1 MSNLKTR
8 KQKQQSEQR
17 RRKSQIKELQDLR
30 EKAIQLEKQIAE
42 QKAENFKQLNIRNL
56 KIFGNTCNFVAPF
69 VITAGLTVGGF
80 KMIGGGLPFHTDE
93 ITKYKLYNLDYQ
105 TNGYVTMEESYNKK
119 HLLTNDLQS
128 NELTIYTPWKYENNQ
143 YTRYK
148 REYDIGKLDSL
159 ELFNAVLEE
168 NYSYIE
174 ENLKDYKEEIQTT
187 NRIAIKEALDTN
199 GPVLIEVMIGK
210 DDKVFPMVAPG
221 GAISKAF
228 DETDLKNIIV
238 TIIEL
243 ILELGISGT
252 IAHYRKYNYL
262 WKLERTNQDYNY
274 RIKAIKPMQEELA
287 LTNEKILSLSRIK
300 EGKISDK

>member
-1 MSNLKTR
+1 MSNRKTR

-17 RRKSQIKELQDLR
+17 RRKSQIKELQELR

-69 VITAGLTVGGF
+69 VITAGLTVGVF
-80 KMIGGGLPFHTDE
+80 KMFGGGLPFHTDE

-105 TNGYVTMEESYNKK
+105 TNGYVTMEESYRTNG
-119 HLLTNDLQS
+119 LLDDDLPS
-128 NELTIYTPWKYENNQ
+128 NELTIYTPWKYENSQ

-148 REYDIGKLDSL
+148 REYDIDKLNSL

-187 NRIAIKEALDTN
+187 NRIDETEKMDYFFEASLH
-199 GPVLIEVMIGK
+199 MIDK
-210 DDKVFPMVAPG
+210 DDTLKYN
-221 GAISKAF
+221 
-228 DETDLKNIIV
+228 ETDLKNIIV

-274 RIKAIKPMQEELA
+274 RIKAIKPMQEELT
-287 LTNEKILSLSRIK
+287 LTNEKILSLSKIK
-300 EGKISDK
+300 KGKINDK

>member
-1 MSNLKTR
+1 MSNRKTR

-42 QKAENFKQLNIRNL
+42 QKAENFKQLNISNL

-69 VITAGLTVGGF
+69 VITAGLTVGVF
-80 KMIGGGLPFHTDE
+80 KMFGGGLPFHTDE

-105 TNGYVTMEESYNKK
+105 TNGYVTMEESYRTNG
-119 HLLTNDLQS
+119 LLDDDLPS
-128 NELTIYTPWKYENNQ
+128 NELTIYTPWKYENSQ

-148 REYDIGKLDSL
+148 REYDIDKLNSL

-168 NYSYIE
+168 DYSYIE
-174 ENLKDYKEEIQTT
+174 ENLKDYKEEKQTVNSIDET
-187 NRIAIKEALDTN
+187 EKMDYFFEASLH
-199 GPVLIEVMIGK
+199 MIDK
-210 DDKVFPMVAPG
+210 DDTLKYN
-221 GAISKAF
+221 
-228 DETDLKNIIV
+228 ETDLKNIIV

-274 RIKAIKPMQEELA
+274 RIKAIKPMQEELT
-287 LTNEKILSLSRIK
+287 LTNEKILSLSKIK
-300 EGKISDK
+300 KGKINDK

>member
-1 MSNLKTR
+1 MSNRKTR
-8 KQKQQSEQR
+8 KQKQQLEQR
-17 RRKSQIKELQDLR
+17 KSRIKELQDLK
-30 EKAIQLEKQIAE
+30 EKKLQLEKQISE

-69 VITAGLTVGGF
+69 VITAGLTVGVF
-80 KMIGGGLPFHTDE
+80 KMFGGGLPFHTDE

-105 TNGYVTMEESYNKK
+105 TNGYVTMEESYRTNG
-119 HLLTNDLQS
+119 LLDDDLPS
-128 NELTIYTPWKYENNQ
+128 NELTIYTPWKYENSQ

-148 REYDIGKLDSL
+148 REYDIDKLNSL

-168 NYSYIE
+168 DYSYIE
-174 ENLKDYKEEIQTT
+174 ENLKDYKEEKQTVNSIDET
-187 NRIAIKEALDTN
+187 EKMDYFF
-199 GPVLIEVMIGK
+199 EVSLHMIDK
-210 DDKVFPMVAPG
+210 DDTLKYN
-221 GAISKAF
+221 
-228 DETDLKNIIV
+228 ETDLKNIIV

-274 RIKAIKPMQEELA
+274 RIKAIKPMQEELT
-287 LTNEKILSLSRIK
+287 LTNEKILSLSKIK
-300 EGKISDK
+300 KGKINDK

>member
-1 MSNLKTR
+1 MSNRKTR

-69 VITAGLTVGGF
+69 VITAGLTVGVF
-80 KMIGGGLPFHTDE
+80 KMFGGGLPFHTDE

-105 TNGYVTMEESYNKK
+105 TNGYVTMEESYRTNG
-119 HLLTNDLQS
+119 LLDDDLPS
-128 NELTIYTPWKYENNQ
+128 NELTIYTPWKYENSQ

-148 REYDIGKLDSL
+148 REYDIDKLNSL

-168 NYSYIE
+168 DYSYIE
-174 ENLKDYKEEIQTT
+174 ENLKDYKEEKQTVNSIDET
-187 NRIAIKEALDTN
+187 EKMDYFFEASLH
-199 GPVLIEVMIGK
+199 MIDK
-210 DDKVFPMVAPG
+210 DDTLKYN
-221 GAISKAF
+221 
-228 DETDLKNIIV
+228 ETDLKNIIV

-274 RIKAIKPMQEELA
+274 RIKAIKPMQEELT
-287 LTNEKILSLSRIK
+287 LTNEKILSLSKIK
-300 EGKISDK
+300 KGKINDK

>member
-1 MSNLKTR
+1 MSNRKTR

-69 VITAGLTVGGF
+69 VITAGLTVGVF
-80 KMIGGGLPFHTDE
+80 KMFGGGLPFHTDE

-105 TNGYVTMEESYNKK
+105 TNGYVTMEESYRTNG
-119 HLLTNDLQS
+119 LLDDDLPS
-128 NELTIYTPWKYENNQ
+128 NELTIYTPWKYENSQ

-148 REYDIGKLDSL
+148 REYDIDKLNSL

-168 NYSYIE
+168 DYSYIE
-174 ENLKDYKEEIQTT
+174 ENLKDYKEEKQTVNSIDET
-187 NRIAIKEALDTN
+187 EKMDYFFEASLH
-199 GPVLIEVMIGK
+199 MIDK
-210 DDKVFPMVAPG
+210 DDTLKYN
-221 GAISKAF
+221 
-228 DETDLKNIIV
+228 ETDLKNIIV

-274 RIKAIKPMQEELA
+274 RIKAIKPMQEELT
-287 LTNEKILSLSRIK
+287 LTNEKILSLSKIK
-300 EGKISDK
+300 EGKINDK

>member
-1 MSNLKTR
+1 MSNRKTR

-69 VITAGLTVGGF
+69 VITAGLTVGVF
-80 KMIGGGLPFHTDE
+80 KMFGGGLPFHTDE

-105 TNGYVTMEESYNKK
+105 TNGYVTMEESYRTNG
-119 HLLTNDLQS
+119 LLDDDLPS
-128 NELTIYTPWKYENNQ
+128 NELTIYTPWKYENSQ

-148 REYDIGKLDSL
+148 REYDIDKLNSL

-187 NRIAIKEALDTN
+187 NRIDETEKMDYFFEASLH
-199 GPVLIEVMIGK
+199 MIDK
-210 DDKVFPMVAPG
+210 DDTLKYN
-221 GAISKAF
+221 
-228 DETDLKNIIV
+228 ETDLKNIIV

-274 RIKAIKPMQEELA
+274 RIKAIKPMQEELT
-287 LTNEKILSLSRIK
+287 LTNEKILSLSKIK
-300 EGKISDK
+300 KGKINDK

>member
-1 MSNLKTR
+1 MSNRKTR

-69 VITAGLTVGGF
+69 VITAGLTVGVF

-128 NELTIYTPWKYENNQ
+128 NELTVYTPWKYENNQ

-187 NRIAIKEALDTN
+187 NRIDETEKMDYFFEASLH
-199 GPVLIEVMIGK
+199 MIDK
-210 DDKVFPMVAPG
+210 DDTLKYN
-221 GAISKAF
+221 
-228 DETDLKNIIV
+228 ETDLKNIIV

-274 RIKAIKPMQEELA
+274 RIKAIKPMQEELT
-287 LTNEKILSLSRIK
+287 LTNEKILSLSKIK
-300 EGKISDK
+300 EGKINDK

>member
-1 MSNLKTR
+1 MSNRKTR

-69 VITAGLTVGGF
+69 VITAGLTVGVF
-80 KMIGGGLPFHTDE
+80 KMFGGGLPFHTDE

-105 TNGYVTMEESYNKK
+105 TNGYVTMEESYRTNG
-119 HLLTNDLQS
+119 LLDDDLPS
-128 NELTIYTPWKYENNQ
+128 NELTIYTPWKYENSQ

-148 REYDIGKLDSL
+148 REYDIDKLNSL

-168 NYSYIE
+168 DYSYIE
-174 ENLKDYKEEIQTT
+174 ENLKDYKEEKQTV
-187 NRIAIKEALDTN
+187 NSIDEKEKMDYFFEASLH
-199 GPVLIEVMIGK
+199 MIDK
-210 DDKVFPMVAPG
+210 DDTLKYN
-221 GAISKAF
+221 
-228 DETDLKNIIV
+228 ETDLKNIIV

-274 RIKAIKPMQEELA
+274 RIKAIKPMQEELT
-287 LTNEKILSLSRIK
+287 LTNEKILSLSKIK
-300 EGKISDK
+300 EGKINDK

>member
-1 MSNLKTR
+1 MSNRKTR
-8 KQKQQSEQR
+8 KQKQQLEQR
-17 RRKSQIKELQDLR
+17 KSRIKELQDLK
-30 EKAIQLEKQIAE
+30 EKKLQLEKQISE

-69 VITAGLTVGGF
+69 VITAGLTVGVF
-80 KMIGGGLPFHTDE
+80 KMFGGGLPFHTDE

-105 TNGYVTMEESYNKK
+105 TNGYVTMEESYRTNG
-119 HLLTNDLQS
+119 LLDDDLPS
-128 NELTIYTPWKYENNQ
+128 NELTIYTPWKYENSQ

-148 REYDIGKLDSL
+148 REYDIDKLNSL

-168 NYSYIE
+168 DYSYIE
-174 ENLKDYKEEIQTT
+174 ENLKDYKEEKQTVNSIDET
-187 NRIAIKEALDTN
+187 EKMDYFFEASLH
-199 GPVLIEVMIGK
+199 MIDK
-210 DDKVFPMVAPG
+210 DDTLKYN
-221 GAISKAF
+221 
-228 DETDLKNIIV
+228 ETDLKNIIV

-274 RIKAIKPMQEELA
+274 RIKAIKPMQEELT
-287 LTNEKILSLSRIK
+287 LTNEKILSLSKIK
-300 EGKISDK
+300 KGKINDK